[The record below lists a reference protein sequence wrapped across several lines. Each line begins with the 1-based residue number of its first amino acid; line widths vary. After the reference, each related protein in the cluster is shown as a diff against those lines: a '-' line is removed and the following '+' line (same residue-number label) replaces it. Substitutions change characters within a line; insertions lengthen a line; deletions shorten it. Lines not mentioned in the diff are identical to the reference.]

1 MNVLCLFFHH
11 KFSHQVCKFSKKE
24 SDFKFSHPSLLG
36 CSVTSTNIL
45 SVPSLVLVL
54 FIKENNSASWLPT
67 SIQPAEPRFF
77 PP

>member
-1 MNVLCLFFHH
+1 MFIFFIINFPT
-11 KFSHQVCKFSKKE
+11 KSVNFPKKE

>member
-1 MNVLCLFFHH
+1 MFIFFHH
-11 KFSHQVCKFSKKE
+11 KFSLPKSVNFSKKE